1 MVHSR
6 VRVMGEQLNPLLTV
20 LPLGVLGSAVLSDLG
35 ALMSGVEFF
44 GQVAHWDMAAGLI
57 VGLLALS
64 VLLVDLI
71 TAPPETHARRVLAKV
86 SAGSCAMVF
95 LFAVVWTVRAE
106 GNATG
111 SAWLLLVELLA
122 LGLGVTGAWLAR
134 GWVVDRGLPERIAKR
149 ALPERVAVPGPLA
162 LPWTYGQ
169 PER

>member
-1 MVHSR
+1 
-6 VRVMGEQLNPLLTV
+6 
-20 LPLGVLGSAVLSDLG
+20 
-35 ALMSGVEFF
+35 
-44 GQVAHWDMAAGLI
+44 
-57 VGLLALS
+57 
-64 VLLVDLI
+64 
-71 TAPPETHARRVLAKV
+71 VLAKV